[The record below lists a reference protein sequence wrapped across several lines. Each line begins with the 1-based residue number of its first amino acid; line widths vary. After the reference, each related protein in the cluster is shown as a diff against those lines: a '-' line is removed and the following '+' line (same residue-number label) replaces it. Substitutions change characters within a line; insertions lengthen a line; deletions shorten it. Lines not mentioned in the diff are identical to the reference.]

1 MVGRGATTPTAVEAK
16 AGDSGDQEQDQIIEQ
31 DKHVIGFGL
40 RMKGKTYADGYADKK
55 FRSWYLNRAKGGM
68 GNFGDAQ
75 GLWGR
80 SCVEGNGCNWSRCAI
95 SRRYTVFR

>member
-1 MVGRGATTPTAVEAK
+1 MVGHGATTPTAVEAK

-75 GLWGR
+75 TAFANYCEAR
-80 SCVEGNGCNWSRCAI
+80 M
-95 SRRYTVFR
+95 RRDS